1 MDLSPNDIRN
11 YEFANQIR
19 GYSKDEVDDFR
30 ELVAAALE
38 ALKQEN
44 LKLSMEIDSLKM
56 QLAGLRQFEDTIKSA
71 AIDARRNADL
81 TVANAKKEAELILS
95 RAKTEAMEIIG
106 SRAQKVGEIEDQITR
121 LQFAKKSYLS
131 KLRHLIKSHLEAL
144 EEVVSSETAAE
155 PKSGLEVTES
165 IEVTR
170 KRLETIATKPDKPE
184 PIKTEE
190 VNAAEQIV
198 PASATPEEEPS
209 PTAAEDVSGDQ
220 TPHPEQPVDPELA
233 AALEKYQRKEELPAE
248 QQPTATPTTDHA
260 PAPGEIVETSARAED
275 IPEGF
280 ITPEA
285 DTAAS
290 DGTDKV
296 AVAADSQPDATEH
309 NAIDMGAP
317 PDSAKEDSKVAP
329 DNLAEELDRVV
340 AKFEEEMDKAEK
352 S

>member
-11 YEFANQIR
+11 YEFASQIR
-19 GYSKDEVDDFR
+19 GYSKDDVDDFR

-38 ALKQEN
+38 TLKQDN
-44 LKLSMEIDSLKM
+44 LKLSTEIDSLKT

-81 TVANAKKEAELILS
+81 TVANAKKEAELLLS

-106 SRAQKVGEIEDQITR
+106 SRAQKVGEIEDQITK
-121 LQFAKKSYLS
+121 LQFTKKSYLS
-131 KLRHLIKSHLEAL
+131 KLRNLIKSHLEVL
-144 EEVVSSETAAE
+144 EEISSGEAAAE
-155 PKSGLEVTES
+155 PKSGLEVIES

-170 KRLETIATKPDKPE
+170 KRLETIATKPDEPE

-190 VNAAEQIV
+190 ANAAEEIV
-198 PASATPEEEPS
+198 SAPTPPEAEPS
-209 PTAAEDVSGDQ
+209 PTVAEDVSGDQ
-220 TPHPEQPVDPELA
+220 APHPDQPVDPELA
-233 AALEKYQRKEELPAE
+233 AALEKYQRKEEPPAE
-248 QQPTATPTTDHA
+248 QQPTATPTTDYA

-280 ITPEA
+280 VAPEA

-290 DGTDKV
+290 DSTDKV
-296 AVAADSQPDATEH
+296 ATPVDSQPDATEH
-309 NAIDMGAP
+309 NAIDVGAL
-317 PDSAKEDSKVAP
+317 PDSVEEDSKVAP
-329 DNLAEELDRVV
+329 ENLAKELDRVV

-352 S
+352 N